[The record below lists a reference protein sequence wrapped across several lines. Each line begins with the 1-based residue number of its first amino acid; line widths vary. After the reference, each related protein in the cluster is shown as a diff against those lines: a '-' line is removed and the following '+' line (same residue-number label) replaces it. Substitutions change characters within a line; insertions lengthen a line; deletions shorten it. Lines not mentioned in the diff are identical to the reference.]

1 MFVMSMLITVQ
12 CVEGWQVS
20 DMCMLITVQCVEG
33 WQVFDMGMLI
43 TVQCVWGVAGVLS
56 CVCWLLWRGGRCML
70 SVC

>member
-33 WQVFDMGMLI
+33 WQVFVMCMLI
-43 TVQCVWGVAGVLS
+43 TVQCVCGVAGV
-56 CVCWLLWRGGRCML
+56 CHVYAGYCGGVA

>member
-33 WQVFDMGMLI
+33 WQVSVMCMLI
-43 TVQCVWGVAGVLS
+43 TLE
-56 CVCWLLWRGGRCML
+56 GGRCL
-70 SVC
+70 SCIR